1 MSARDLRV
9 DQQTS
14 STRGTV
20 LFRVSSVRWVRRGV
34 NPGAELTPGELGE
47 GAVTV
52 WRLRGVVVGW
62 RGGVASSSTLNQ
74 VPTAG
79 LCDDWS
85 ISKKQN

>member
-1 MSARDLRV
+1 MLARDPRV
-9 DQQTS
+9 DQRTLL
-14 STRGTV
+14 TRGTV
-20 LFRVSSVRWVRRGV
+20 MFRVSSVRWVGRGV

-85 ISKKQN
+85 ISKKQK